1 VERYIDGWKNMTFNI
16 EVLKQTTW
24 LIIFSMVLLTGSYF
38 YQQQGSSAV
47 VVILLLILLLITVKL
62 LSIHTRSKKQIEQVI
77 KALANN
83 DPMLG
88 LPHSDPLATKI
99 AQVREKIFNNRLE
112 AEVQAQYFQTLLVH
126 IDIAILVVNTE
137 NMIVHKNPASEK
149 LLGSLGESANSL
161 GQLSDLIST
170 TNNSLRATI
179 HWQKGEQLDTL
190 SVHISNCK
198 IQGKSLKLVS
208 IQSIY
213 QALLAKEQQA
223 YKRLTKV
230 LTHEV
235 ANSITPLAS
244 LAHTAIDLLP
254 EQLTFDDPEDKTDL
268 NEALVTL
275 ASRTSQLSTFIKSFH
290 QITAL
295 PKPNLQKIELP
306 SLIER
311 ILTLFKEQTR
321 KANIKLSFN
330 HRSSCLVVADGAQ
343 LEQALINII
352 KNALEA
358 VSQSKNKEV
367 TLTLYQQHNKN
378 SSQHLL
384 LDIEDT
390 GPGIAPH
397 VIEQI
402 FVPFFTTKK
411 QGSGI
416 GLSLSRQIMIQHG
429 GDLKYVTKPDCGAC
443 FRMIFG

>member
-1 VERYIDGWKNMTFNI
+1 MTFNI

-24 LIIFSMVLLTGSYF
+24 LSIFSMVLLTGSYS
-38 YQQQGSSAV
+38 YQQHGVSAV
-47 VVILLLILLLITVKL
+47 TVILLLTLLLITVKL
-62 LSIHTRSKKQIEQVI
+62 LSIHTRSKKQLELVI

-88 LPHSDPLATKI
+88 LPHSDPLANKI
-99 AQVREKIFNNRLE
+99 SKVRDKIFSNRLE

-126 IDIAILVVNTE
+126 IDIAILVVDIDN
-137 NMIVHKNPASEK
+137 NIVHKNPASEK
-149 LLGSLGESANSL
+149 LLGTLSGNIDTL
-161 GQLSDLIST
+161 GQLKDLIKAT
-170 TNNSLRATI
+170 TNNLRATI
-179 HWQKGEQLDTL
+179 AWQKGEQVDTL

-223 YKRLTKV
+223 YKKLTKV

-244 LAHTAIDLLP
+244 LAHTAIDLMP
-254 EQLTFDDPEDKTDL
+254 EQLTFDDPEDKADL
-268 NEALVTL
+268 NEALLTL

-290 QITAL
+290 QITTL
-295 PKPNLQKIELP
+295 PKPNLQKIELA
-306 SLIER
+306 SMIER
-311 ILTLFKEQTR
+311 ILMLFKEQSR
-321 KANIKLSFN
+321 KENIKLSFN
-330 HRSSCLVVADGAQ
+330 HQSSCLVVADGAQ

-358 VSQSKNKEV
+358 VSQGGNKEI

-397 VIEQI
+397 VVEQI

-429 GDLKYVTKPDCGAC
+429 GDLKYVAKPDCGAC
-443 FRMIFG
+443 FRMIFR

>member
-1 VERYIDGWKNMTFNI
+1 MIFNI
-16 EVLKQTTW
+16 EVLKQTAW
-24 LIIFSMVLLTGSYF
+24 LIIFSVVLLTCGYL
-38 YQQQGSSAV
+38 YQQQGISAV
-47 VVILLLILLLITVKL
+47 VLILLLTILLITVKL
-62 LSIHTRSKKQIEQVI
+62 LSIQTRSKKQIEQVI

-88 LPHSDPLATKI
+88 LPHSDPLAEKI
-99 AQVREKIFNNRLE
+99 AQVRDKIYSSRLE

-126 IDIAILVVNTE
+126 IDIAILVVDVDN
-137 NMIVHKNPASEK
+137 NIVHKNPASEK
-149 LLGSLGESANSL
+149 LLGTLEEDINSL
-161 GQLSDLIST
+161 GQLKDLITKTS
-170 TNNSLRATI
+170 NNLRATI
-179 HWQKGEQLDTL
+179 PWQTGEQVDTL

-208 IQSIY
+208 VQSIY

-254 EQLTFDDPEDKTDL
+254 EQLTFDDAEDKVDL

-290 QITAL
+290 QITTL
-295 PKPNLQKIELP
+295 PKPNLQELDL
-306 SLIER
+306 SLLIER
-311 ILTLFKEQTR
+311 ILTLFREQTR
-321 KANIKLSFN
+321 KANIKLTFD
-330 HRSSCLVVADGAQ
+330 HQSSCLVVADGAQ
-343 LEQALINII
+343 IEQALINII

-358 VSQSKNKEV
+358 VSQSEYKEI
-367 TLTLYQQHNKN
+367 TLTLYQQYNKN
-378 SSQHLL
+378 SAQHLL

-390 GPGIAPH
+390 GSGIAPH

-429 GDLKYVTKPDCGAC
+429 GDLKYVTKPNCGAC
-443 FRMIFG
+443 FRLIFG